1 MAVHSAVLKGWKEMP
16 EMTHADTLGMARTFD
31 VIRVQAAAK
40 APVAATL
47 EQVPPCRFQGS
58 RERQMK
64 RVGVS
69 ADLVLQPH
77 AQRHSNQCR
86 VAEWSVCCV
95 TVQGMSSG
103 NIGQKELGG
112 NPVSPGAA
120 RNHSSASLNH
130 FAGPVDAA
138 ALIEPATAA

>member
-1 MAVHSAVLKGWKEMP
+1 MHSAVLKGWKEMP

-31 VIRVQAAAK
+31 VIRAQAAAK

-77 AQRHSNQCR
+77 AQSHSNQL
-86 VAEWSVCCV
+86 AGWSVCCV

-103 NIGQKELGG
+103 NIEQKEVGG

-120 RNHSSASLNH
+120 RNHASASLNH
-130 FAGPVDAA
+130 FAGTMNVA